1 MHKVGGVTAPG
12 AFGSTHTTLL
22 SGIRVVINL
31 FVLVE
36 KIDVEGQK

>member
-22 SGIRVVINL
+22 SGIRANIASD
-31 FVLVE
+31 VLVE
-36 KIDVEGQK
+36 KIDDEG